1 MAGMRRYRRFLLL
14 VVLPLV
20 ALMAGVTFYLNGGR
34 YVTTDDAYVGAQK
47 VLITPDVSGKIISV
61 AVKEGQQV
69 TTGDTLFQIDP
80 GAVPAGAGAGARQA
94 RGRQDQPRQPRR
106 QRQALFADAARSSA
120 PASRSSSATSSA
132 RSSLVKSNVGS
143 QLDLD
148 KSSTDLVTA
157 QAQQQLVRQQRSNAL
172 TQLLGDPDLPLE
184 QFPAYMQA
192 KAALDDAQRNLD
204 LTTVRAPMNGIATQ
218 VEQIQLGRFVI
229 AGAPVF
235 SVIDVANPWVDAN
248 PKESDFTYV
257 AVGQTVTLEVDAF
270 PNHVF
275 KGTVGSLSPG
285 TGAQF
290 AILPPQ
296 NAMGNFVKVV
306 QRVPVRIYFDKDDRM
321 VQKLKAGMSVYAT
334 IDTKHKRSLAGLF
347 GTPAA
352 AKPRDRTEPAMTA
365 AAQPS
370 SMVPGLRR
378 NMVTICAMTATIM
391 QALDTTIAN
400 VALPYM
406 QGTLS
411 ASQDQINWVLTSYIV
426 AAAIMTAPVGW
437 IANRF
442 GRKRIFI
449 ICSAGFTIA
458 SVLCGLAQDIGQM
471 VLFRLMQ
478 GVFGAALV
486 PLSQAV
492 MLDSYTLQERAKAM
506 SIWGMGVMMGPI
518 MGPSLGAWLT
528 ETYSWHWVFFV
539 NLPFGI
545 FTVLGLVIF
554 MDETKKDAE
563 LRFDWFGFTALAI
576 GIGSLQLALDRG
588 EQLGWLE
595 SNEIIAE
602 FIIAGIGFYYFFA
615 HSLTTSKPFIQFA
628 LFKDRNFVGGCVFM
642 AVMGLVLFST
652 MALSSPFLQNVIGYP
667 IITAGLLL
675 ASRGCGTFVAM
686 MMVGRMMRY
695 IEARTLIISGLSIT
709 CASLYYMTYWTD
721 QTGANEIMVISIIQG
736 FGFGLVFVP
745 LSTVA
750 FLTLPNH
757 LRTDG
762 TSMLTLMRNVASSI
776 GISLVISQL
785 TRGHALQLRNPVG
798 AHQPVQSRHADA
810 AGPRHDRHGDRQGPR
825 HGGCDRQGA
834 GADRRVLARLPDGDD
849 LHRLRDPARDHDR
862 LHQGRAAQAGGRAGA
877 SAVIE

>member
-1 MAGMRRYRRFLLL
+1 
-14 VVLPLV
+14 
-20 ALMAGVTFYLNGGR
+20 
-34 YVTTDDAYVGAQK
+34 
-47 VLITPDVSGKIISV
+47 
-61 AVKEGQQV
+61 
-69 TTGDTLFQIDP
+69 
-80 GAVPAGAGAGARQA
+80 
-94 RGRQDQPRQPRR
+94 
-106 QRQALFADAARSSA
+106 
-120 PASRSSSATSSA
+120 
-132 RSSLVKSNVGS
+132 
-143 QLDLD
+143 
-148 KSSTDLVTA
+148 
-157 QAQQQLVRQQRSNAL
+157 
-172 TQLLGDPDLPLE
+172 
-184 QFPAYMQA
+184 
-192 KAALDDAQRNLD
+192 
-204 LTTVRAPMNGIATQ
+204 
-218 VEQIQLGRFVI
+218 
-229 AGAPVF
+229 
-235 SVIDVANPWVDAN
+235 
-248 PKESDFTYV
+248 
-257 AVGQTVTLEVDAF
+257 
-270 PNHVF
+270 
-275 KGTVGSLSPG
+275 
-285 TGAQF
+285 
-290 AILPPQ
+290 
-296 NAMGNFVKVV
+296 
-306 QRVPVRIYFDKDDRM
+306 
-321 VQKLKAGMSVYAT
+321 
-334 IDTKHKRSLAGLF
+334 
-347 GTPAA
+347 
-352 AKPRDRTEPAMTA
+352 MTA
-365 AAQPS
+365 AVQS
-370 SMVPGLRR
+370 SGAVPGLRR
-378 NMVTICAMTATIM
+378 NMVTICSMTATIM

-449 ICSAGFTIA
+449 LCSAGFTIA

-545 FTVLGLVIF
+545 FTVLGLIIF
-554 MDETKKDAE
+554 MDETKKNME

-576 GIGSLQLALDRG
+576 AIGSLQMALDRG

-602 FIIAGIGFYYFFA
+602 FIISAIGFYYFLA
-615 HSLTTSKPFIQFA
+615 HSLTSSQPFIQFA
-628 LFKDRNFVGGCVFM
+628 LFKDKNFVGGCVFM

-652 MALSSPFLQNVIGYP
+652 MALSSPFLQNVINYP

-686 MMVGRMMRY
+686 MLVGRMMRH

-785 TRGHALQLRNPVG
+785 TQGTRYNYAILSEHINPFNHAMQMPQVRTMIDMATDKGRAMADVIVRAQAQIVAFSQDYQMVMIFTALAIPLAIMIGSSKAALRR
-798 AHQPVQSRHADA
+798 QA
-810 AGPRHDRHGDRQGPR
+810 AGPEHP
-825 HGGCDRQGA
+825 
-834 GADRRVLARLPDGDD
+834 
-849 LHRLRDPARDHDR
+849 
-862 LHQGRAAQAGGRAGA
+862 
-877 SAVIE
+877 AVIE

>member
-1 MAGMRRYRRFLLL
+1 M
-14 VVLPLV
+14 
-20 ALMAGVTFYLNGGR
+20 
-34 YVTTDDAYVGAQK
+34 
-47 VLITPDVSGKIISV
+47 
-61 AVKEGQQV
+61 
-69 TTGDTLFQIDP
+69 
-80 GAVPAGAGAGARQA
+80 
-94 RGRQDQPRQPRR
+94 
-106 QRQALFADAARSSA
+106 
-120 PASRSSSATSSA
+120 
-132 RSSLVKSNVGS
+132 
-143 QLDLD
+143 
-148 KSSTDLVTA
+148 ST
-157 QAQQQLVRQQRSNAL
+157 
-172 TQLLGDPDLPLE
+172 
-184 QFPAYMQA
+184 
-192 KAALDDAQRNLD
+192 
-204 LTTVRAPMNGIATQ
+204 
-218 VEQIQLGRFVI
+218 
-229 AGAPVF
+229 
-235 SVIDVANPWVDAN
+235 
-248 PKESDFTYV
+248 
-257 AVGQTVTLEVDAF
+257 
-270 PNHVF
+270 
-275 KGTVGSLSPG
+275 
-285 TGAQF
+285 
-290 AILPPQ
+290 
-296 NAMGNFVKVV
+296 
-306 QRVPVRIYFDKDDRM
+306 
-321 VQKLKAGMSVYAT
+321 
-334 IDTKHKRSLAGLF
+334 
-347 GTPAA
+347 
-352 AKPRDRTEPAMTA
+352 

-458 SVLCGLAQDIGQM
+458 SVLCGLAQDITQM
-471 VLFRLMQ
+471 VVFRLAQ

-539 NLPFGI
+539 NLPFGV
-545 FTVLGLVIF
+545 FTVLGLIVF
-554 MDETKKDAE
+554 MDETKKNIE
-563 LRFDWFGFTALAI
+563 LRFDWFGFTALAVA
-576 GIGSLQLALDRG
+576 IGSLQLALDRG

-602 FIIAGIGFYYFFA
+602 FIIAGIGFYYFLA
-615 HSLTTSKPFIQFA
+615 HSLTTDKPFIQFA
-628 LFKDRNFVGGCVFM
+628 LFKDRNFVSGCVFM

-686 MMVGRMMRY
+686 MMVGRMMRF

-709 CASLYYMTYWTD
+709 CLSLWYMTKWND
-721 QTGANEIMVISIIQG
+721 LTGVNEIVTISVIQG

-776 GISLVISQL
+776 GISLVIAQL
-785 TRGHALQLRNPVG
+785 TQGTRYSYAVLSEHINPFNHAMQMPDVRGLLDLATNQGRGLANVLVTVQAQIIAFAHDYQMVMIFTACAIPLAIMIGSTKAALRKQ
-798 AHQPVQSRHADA
+798 A
-810 AGPRHDRHGDRQGPR
+810 AGPEH
-825 HGGCDRQGA
+825 
-834 GADRRVLARLPDGDD
+834 
-849 LHRLRDPARDHDR
+849 
-862 LHQGRAAQAGGRAGA
+862 
-877 SAVIE
+877 AVIE